1 MGFVPNASF
10 RDPPRAGKLLA
21 LSGPV
26 PGLPTMR
33 KLSLFVALSAAVL
46 AAVSLAAASSSI
58 GPRAQE
64 SDEPEHDGK
73 WLYSRHCAGCHN
85 ENGDGRGP
93 TITQMG
99 LQARD
104 FKQGGF
110 AFGDSP
116 EQLKRTITSGIP
128 GRSPMPSF
136 KGVLADE
143 EMDLVIGH
151 VRTLMPK
158 RENDKPR
165 NTEMIVKD
173 RPVVARGKLPAIID
187 GAKETTRG
195 LLVGTPEGLTFEYDL
210 SDVRLLGVR
219 MGRFA
224 DREDWGDR
232 GGAYLKPLGRVIWD
246 RADGL
251 ELSVKAKPESSYVP
265 MGANRRVLKS
275 TFATK
280 TAAGLEFELRDHEG
294 KGRVLATLHEEVRS
308 RTTSF
313 GAALERSIRVQPG
326 SQMDVALA
334 FKLEGAEESDGTAVH
349 WLAQRRDKD
358 GVDVTAVRRQATA
371 SGAEQWTLTSI
382 RLPAWAPKLAAA
394 LEKELAP

>member
-1 MGFVPNASF
+1 
-10 RDPPRAGKLLA
+10 
-21 LSGPV
+21 
-26 PGLPTMR
+26 MR
-33 KLSLFVALSAAVL
+33 KLSLFVALSAAAL

-58 GPRAQE
+58 VPRAQE
-64 SDEPEHDGK
+64 SDEPAHDGK

-136 KGVLADE
+136 KGVLEDE
-143 EMDLVIGH
+143 EMDLVIEH

-158 RENDKPR
+158 RENESPR
-165 NTEMIVKD
+165 NTEMLVKD
-173 RPVVARGKLPAIID
+173 RPVIARGKLPPIVD
-187 GAKETTRG
+187 GAKETPRG
-195 LLVGTPEGLTFEYDL
+195 LLVGTPEGLTFEYDI

-246 RADGL
+246 RGDGL
-251 ELSVKAKPESSYVP
+251 GVDVKPKPESSYLP
-265 MGANRRVLKS
+265 MGTIRRVLKS
-275 TFATK
+275 SFATK
-280 TAAGLEFELRDHEG
+280 NGAGLEFELRDHAG
-294 KGRVLATLHEEVRS
+294 AGRVLATVREEVRS

-313 GAALERSIRVQPG
+313 GAAFERTIRVQPG
-326 SQMDVALA
+326 SLMEASVSYAIG
-334 FKLEGAEESDGTAVH
+334 GAEASDGANVR

-358 GVDVTAVRRQATA
+358 GVDVTAVRGPTTVA
-371 SGAEQWTLTSI
+371 GAEQWTVTSI

>member
-1 MGFVPNASF
+1 MSARASF
-10 RDPPRAGKLLA
+10 RGAPRAGKLLA

-26 PGLPTMR
+26 SGLPTMR
-33 KLSLFVALSAAVL
+33 KLSLFVAFLGAAL
-46 AAVSLAAASSSI
+46 GAASLAAASFSPV
-58 GPRAQE
+58 PRAQE
-64 SDEPEHDGK
+64 SDEPVQDGK
-73 WLYSRHCAGCHN
+73 WLYTRHCAGCHN
-85 ENGDGRGP
+85 DNGDGRGP

-136 KGVLADE
+136 KGVLDDE
-143 EMDLVIGH
+143 QMELVIGH

-173 RPVVARGKLPAIID
+173 RPVVARGKLPPITD

-251 ELSVKAKPESSYVP
+251 EVSVKPKPQSSYAP

-280 TAAGLEFELRDHEG
+280 ASAGLEFELRDHEG
-294 KGRVLATLHEEVRS
+294 NGRVLATIHEEVRS

-326 SQMDVALA
+326 SQMEVALA
-334 FKLEGAEESDGTAVH
+334 FKLEGAEESDGVGVH

-358 GVDVTAVRRQATA
+358 GVDVTAVFREMT
-371 SGAEQWTLTSI
+371 SSVAEQWTVTSI
-382 RLPAWAPKLAAA
+382 RLPAWAPKLAEA